1 MGTYDPIFTPL
12 KIGSVEIKNRIIM
25 CAMGGTSL
33 IEHGKFEQKSADMFI
48 ERAKGGVGLII
59 PGIST
64 ITDMWGRGGWLYEA
78 RDNVMEPLTETMKS
92 IHSYGAKLFLQI
104 GAGMGRALAINSPM
118 LPPGT
123 DLCKALNGPTEGLQ
137 NVWLPNKKH
146 RALSL
151 DEIHEIIEAFG
162 KSAKMVKDAGVDGV
176 EVHAVHE
183 GYLLDQ
189 FAIAATNHRTDEY
202 GGSLEN
208 RLRFAVEI
216 IRKIKETCGEDFPV
230 SVRYSVASKMKGFN
244 SGAIPG
250 EPYQEFGRSLEESPA
265 VARILEAAGCDLLNA
280 DNGSYDSWYWPH
292 PPVYMPHACNLP
304 DAVFIKQFVHIPV
317 ACAGRME
324 DLSISAPAV
333 AKGSIDAIGIARQLL
348 ADPEWPN
355 KVQNDEIEDIRPCIA
370 CHTGCFGLLF
380 GRGTTCALNPVA
392 MNERT
397 LRILP
402 AEKKKKIAVVGGG
415 IGGMEVARLSAIRG
429 HSVTLF
435 EKTGE
440 LGGVFIAAASPSF
453 KESDKKLIQWY
464 IRQIEKLG
472 IDIRLNT
479 EATPELLKSLAA
491 DEIVIATGAKER
503 TLPVPGI
510 DGQNVLSAIDF
521 LLHPE
526 NAGTSAV
533 VVGGGLT
540 GCEIAYE
547 LSKSGKKVSIVEM
560 LDDIL
565 KVKDLAAP
573 NATLLRDYLKY
584 YQVDIHTSSKLC
596 EVTPSGVRFE
606 HAGDESVIAAD
617 SVILAVGYISGA
629 PLAEQLKDCANV
641 HVIGDAEH
649 VANLMAVVSA
659 AYNLALAF

>member
-1 MGTYDPIFTPL
+1 
-12 KIGSVEIKNRIIM
+12 
-25 CAMGGTSL
+25 
-33 IEHGKFEQKSADMFI
+33 
-48 ERAKGGVGLII
+48 
-59 PGIST
+59 
-64 ITDMWGRGGWLYEA
+64 
-78 RDNVMEPLTETMKS
+78 
-92 IHSYGAKLFLQI
+92 
-104 GAGMGRALAINSPM
+104 
-118 LPPGT
+118 
-123 DLCKALNGPTEGLQ
+123 
-137 NVWLPNKKH
+137 
-146 RALSL
+146 
-151 DEIHEIIEAFG
+151 
-162 KSAKMVKDAGVDGV
+162 
-176 EVHAVHE
+176 
-183 GYLLDQ
+183 
-189 FAIAATNHRTDEY
+189 
-202 GGSLEN
+202 
-208 RLRFAVEI
+208 
-216 IRKIKETCGEDFPV
+216 
-230 SVRYSVASKMKGFN
+230 
-244 SGAIPG
+244 
-250 EPYQEFGRSLEESPA
+250 
-265 VARILEAAGCDLLNA
+265 
-280 DNGSYDSWYWPH
+280 
-292 PPVYMPHACNLP
+292 
-304 DAVFIKQFVHIPV
+304 
-317 ACAGRME
+317 
-324 DLSISAPAV
+324 
-333 AKGSIDAIGIARQLL
+333 
-348 ADPEWPN
+348 
-355 KVQNDEIEDIRPCIA
+355 
-370 CHTGCFGLLF
+370 
-380 GRGTTCALNPVA
+380 
-392 MNERT
+392 
-397 LRILP
+397 
-402 AEKKKKIAVVGGG
+402 
-415 IGGMEVARLSAIRG
+415 MEVARLSAIRG

-472 IDIRLNT
+472 VDIRLNT

-606 HAGDESVIAAD
+606 QAGDESVIAAD